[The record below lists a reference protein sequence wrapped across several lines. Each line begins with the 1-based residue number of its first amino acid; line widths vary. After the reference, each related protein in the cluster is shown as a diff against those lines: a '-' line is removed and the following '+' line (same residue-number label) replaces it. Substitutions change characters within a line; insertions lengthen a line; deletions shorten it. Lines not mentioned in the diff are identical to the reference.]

1 MIKDRVALP
10 GDLFV
15 QRCEFPGSRMAGRAS
30 EVNGGHLTGAALDV
44 HENEGEGVR
53 SPLADLPNVVLTPHI
68 GSMAVEVQAEIGKRV
83 LEIVEGFRCR

>member
-1 MIKDRVALP
+1 MMTLP
-10 GDLFV
+10 PRGSGI
-15 QRCEFPGSRMAGRAS
+15 PGSRMAGRAS
-30 EVNGGHLTGAALDV
+30 EVNGGRLTGAALDV